1 MTDHQ
6 PDPGTD
12 PAEAYATEYRR
23 LWDATVATL
32 TAAVQLDHPQHGPVD
47 FSDFLASALGAVA
60 ANVGSA
66 NRITA
71 GRPGSWESDAL
82 SQLVGG
88 TVGYDTYGVELA
100 PRRTLPVLV
109 PLNVAQLVTEAYQ
122 DASTAQRETMLPHVD
137 DAAQVLYRAG
147 EEWSAQHPGPTEGAP
162 AEEWDAYN
170 AAVDAQAA
178 QEEAAEELLRARYAA
193 TFEAYA
199 EAFTAAVL
207 DTARAIGLAVDVDV
221 KAETDPEAGWWD
233 PTDTINPA
241 DDERGD
247 ALARHLWEAAHDR
260 VPLPRALVEVQAEAA
275 EEEQ

>member
-12 PAEAYATEYRR
+12 PAEAYAIEYRR

-82 SQLVGG
+82 GQLVGG
-88 TVGYDTYGVELA
+88 TVGYDTDALELA

-122 DASTAQRETMLPHVD
+122 DAPPERRETMLPD
-137 DAAQVLYRAG
+137 LYDAAQVLYREG
-147 EEWSAQHPGPTEGAP
+147 EADE
-162 AEEWDAYN
+162 DA
-170 AAVDAQAA
+170 
-178 QEEAAEELLRARYAA
+178 LRARYAA
-193 TFEAYA
+193 TFQAYA
-199 EAFTAAVL
+199 EAFTAAVV
-207 DTARAIGLAVDVDV
+207 DEARAIEGLSVPVEV
-221 KAETDPEAGWWD
+221 KAQTDPEATWWD
-233 PTDTINPA
+233 PTDTINP
-241 DDERGD
+241 DDYGSD
-247 ALARHLWEAAHDR
+247 ALAWRLWSAARDR
-260 VPLPRALVEVQAEAA
+260 VPVPSVLVEVPAA
-275 EEEQ
+275 TEE

>member
-6 PDPGTD
+6 PEPGTD

-23 LWDATVATL
+23 LWDATVGTL

-66 NRITA
+66 YRMTA

-82 SQLVGG
+82 GQLVGG
-88 TVGYDTYGVELA
+88 TVGYDADAVELA

-122 DASTAQRETMLPHVD
+122 DATPEQRETMLPHVD
-137 DAAQVLYRAG
+137 DPAQVLYSAG
-147 EEWSAQHPGPTEGAP
+147 EEWSTQHPAPAEGAP

-178 QEEAAEELLRARYAA
+178 QEEAAEELLHARYAD
-193 TFEAYA
+193 TFQAYA

-207 DTARAIGLAVDVDV
+207 DTARAIGLTVAVEV
-221 KAETDPEAGWWD
+221 KAETNPEATWWD
-233 PTDTINPA
+233 RTDTINPT
-241 DDERGD
+241 DDDASD
-247 ALARHLWEAAHDR
+247 ALAWHLWAAARDR
-260 VPLPRALVEVQAEAA
+260 VPLPRALVEIPPRTGE
-275 EEEQ
+275 